1 MYAKC
6 GQLDKSRKI
15 FDAIKEKDAI
25 SWNVMISGYGM
36 HGDAESAIE
45 IFQQMK
51 QSNVRPNELTFL
63 AVLSACTH
71 AGLVREGKCFFDRM
85 RNYALSP
92 NLKHYSCMVDLLGRS
107 GNLHEAE
114 DLVLSMPIAP
124 DGGIWGSLLSACK
137 IHNNAEFGIRVAKHA
152 IEADPE
158 NEGYYVMIADLYLSL
173 GRWEEAEN
181 VRAKMKE
188 MGVRTRAGWS
198 TV

>member
-1 MYAKC
+1 
-6 GQLDKSRKI
+6 
-15 FDAIKEKDAI
+15 
-25 SWNVMISGYGM
+25 
-36 HGDAESAIE
+36 
-45 IFQQMK
+45 
-51 QSNVRPNELTFL
+51 
-63 AVLSACTH
+63 
-71 AGLVREGKCFFDRM
+71 M